1 MITLNLIT
9 IIKAPVQT
17 VFDLSRNI
25 DLHATTMQHTGEQ
38 AVAGTTTGLIGLN
51 ETVTW
56 RARHFGLMLSLT
68 TKITAMENPHQF
80 TDEQVRGPFKR
91 LHHVHRFE
99 QTGGGGTRMIDE
111 FQFESPCGWL
121 GRLTDR
127 LILKRYLTRLLQHR
141 NEVIKNVAEQLV
153 KLNALNPQ
161 T

>member
-9 IIKAPVQT
+9 VIKAPMQT

-25 DLHATTMQHTGEQ
+25 DLHTTTMQHTGEQ
-38 AVAGTTTGLIGLN
+38 AIAGTTTGLISLN

-68 TKITAMENPHQF
+68 TKITAMESPDEF

-99 QTGGGGTRMIDE
+99 QMDGGATRMVDE
-111 FQFESPCGWL
+111 FQFESPYGWL
-121 GRLTDR
+121 GQLVDR
-127 LILKRYLTRLLQHR
+127 VILKRYLVRLLQHR
-141 NEVIKNVAEQLV
+141 NEVIKNVAEQFV
-153 KLNALNPQ
+153 KLKP
-161 T
+161 